1 MLAQRNVVAK
11 QASRPA
17 ASRARPVV
25 KASLQKPQQQKIAAA
40 GLVGLASVAI
50 AAAPVS
56 SATECALQD
65 GE

>member
-25 KASLQKPQQQKIAAA
+25 KA
-40 GLVGLASVAI
+40 
-50 AAAPVS
+50 
-56 SATECALQD
+56 
-65 GE
+65 